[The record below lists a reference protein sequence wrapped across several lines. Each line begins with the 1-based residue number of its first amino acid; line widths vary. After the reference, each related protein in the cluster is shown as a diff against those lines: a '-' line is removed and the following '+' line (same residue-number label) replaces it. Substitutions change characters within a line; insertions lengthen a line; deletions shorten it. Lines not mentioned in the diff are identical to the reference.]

1 MDLKKHSTLLLN
13 GIKIIQIFIKII
25 QKNHLMASDKNFV
38 KSFVSSLKSIYK
50 DNKVYLH
57 EPFLDNK
64 DIKVV
69 SHCLKREKVSTST
82 NSFYKKFESQLKNS

>member
-1 MDLKKHSTLLLN
+1 MDLKHSTLLLN
-13 GIKIIQIFIKII
+13 GIKIIQIFIKLF
-25 QKNHLMASDKNFV
+25 KNHLMASDKNFV
-38 KSFVSSLKSIYK
+38 KSFVSSLNLYK

-69 SHCLKREKVSTST
+69 SIVKVEKFQHQQTL
-82 NSFYKKFESQLKNS
+82 FIKNLSLN

>member
-1 MDLKKHSTLLLN
+1 ME
-13 GIKIIQIFIKII
+13 
-25 QKNHLMASDKNFV
+25 SDKNFI

-64 DIKVV
+64 DI
-69 SHCLKREKVSTST
+69 EIVSTL
-82 NSFYKKFESQLKNS
+82 FEE